1 MTKRS
6 KNKKRKLTGMPK
18 LEVVETKLDKVV
30 KERFQ
35 GGLIVYGVGAHL
47 TDMLRWHPD
56 LASRIVGVIDKNEEK
71 IGKRAPGLTITVK
84 SPEVLR
90 DLPAGTQVAVS
101 ALRYYSEIVKELHG
115 LNPGLVCLNIDQAY
129 TLLKETEAKGMLV
142 YGVGAHLADM
152 LSWHPELAGRIA
164 RIFDKDEKKWG
175 QKAPGTGRNIESTEV
190 LRHLPAGTCIAISA
204 IRYYDEIVEELYA
217 LNPGLICED
226 IDVAYEKLPPMPVK
240 HAPAKPSPAKPVAN
254 TVASVSHELSNIQ
267 KQRLRGK
274 EAAERWRRR
283 FLMQCANVKKIFW
296 GTKGIRASYLR
307 RELQPLMGRG
317 DIFIEEDLSLR
328 GQVANGLPICIPDAL
343 KDVRGKFVIIVLDG
357 DYPRIRE
364 LLQDYGYVENVDFV
378 EGRQLLGEDENGYI
392 NVPCIDKTQSG
403 MIVYGLGDH
412 LKDMLNWHPELA
424 GRISRIIDKDPK
436 KTGTLAPGV
445 GVSVEPPA
453 VLRDLPSGTEVAISA
468 IKYLAEIEKDIHA
481 IQPGVICRNIDK
493 IWEEYV
499 PADALKPQPIKQ
511 AVQKIPPQPKNESVA
526 QKPAVPA
533 KNTMQK
539 QMCTG
544 GGQSARQA
552 LPDKYDVE
560 ALLKEY
566 IGISKLDY
574 FWQQM
579 PEEECYVMVGWG
591 DNEKYVASRLK
602 NMGRNVVAVCDER
615 IQSSVHA
622 EGLEKFS
629 YAEATKTFP
638 KALYVIATPGR
649 CYEKE
654 AKLIEQGI
662 KVNQFYAMDRAFG
675 SKYKS
680 LLLPDKYKDILAAI
694 HYNRTHV
701 YPDIEHPK
709 TFNEHI
715 IHDMI
720 QLDQPKIK
728 TILADKYLVRE
739 WVKEKIGEK
748 YLIPLIDSWDNVEDI
763 DFDKLP
769 EQYVLQTNHGS
780 GFVVIVDKTRPL
792 NKNLTIAKFHDWMR
806 TNFAYSFYEMHY
818 KPIKPKIIC
827 SKFME
832 NEDGNLFDYKVFC
845 FNGEPKYIMWT
856 KDRKTGLKVTFFDT
870 EWNNMRFNFDFK
882 FPENDEEIQRP
893 DCLEEMLRLSK
904 KLSSGFTHARIDW
917 YVLKDGSIRFGEVTF
932 STEAGVGIWNPAEW
946 NMKLGN
952 LIKG

>member
-1 MTKRS
+1 MSQYS
-6 KNKKRKLTGMPK
+6 KNKNKKMTGLPK

-84 SPEVLR
+84 SPEALR

-152 LSWHPELAGRIA
+152 LSWHPELAGRIG

-175 QKAPGTGRNIESTEV
+175 QKAPGTGRTIESTEV
-190 LRHLPAGTCIAISA
+190 LRHAPAGTRIAISA
-204 IRYYDEIVEELYA
+204 IRYYDEIVEELYV
-217 LNPGLICED
+217 LNPGLICEN
-226 IDVAYEKLPPMPVK
+226 IDVVYEKLPPMPVK
-240 HAPAKPSPAKPVAN
+240 HVVAQA
-254 TVASVSHELSNIQ
+254 ASDSVVSVRHGLSDIQ

-307 RELQPLMGRG
+307 KELQPLMGRG

-436 KTGTLAPGV
+436 KTGILASGV

-468 IKYLAEIEKDIHA
+468 IKYLTEIEKDIHA
-481 IQPGVICRNIDK
+481 IQPGLICRNIDA
-493 IWEEYV
+493 IWKEYVSVGVTKSQTLKMSAVKLSTEKSTSKAGNAKKTASVTRSKSCDYETCINASPEEYS
-499 PADALKPQPIKQ
+499 
-511 AVQKIPPQPKNESVA
+511 E
-526 QKPAVPA
+526 
-533 KNTMQK
+533 
-539 QMCTG
+539 
-544 GGQSARQA
+544 
-552 LPDKYDVE
+552 
-560 ALLKEY
+560 LLKIFYYKYTGKE
-566 IGISKLDY
+566 LDLDNPKD
-574 FWQQM
+574 F
-579 PEEECYVMVGWG
+579 
-591 DNEKYVASRLK
+591 NEKIQWLK
-602 NMGRNVVAVCDER
+602 IND
-615 IQSSVHA
+615 STP
-622 EGLEKFS
+622 L
-629 YAEATKTFP
+629 KT
-638 KALYVIATPGR
+638 V
-649 CYEKE
+649 
-654 AKLIEQGI
+654 
-662 KVNQFYAMDRAFG
+662 
-675 SKYKS
+675 
-680 LLLPDKYKDILAAI
+680 
-694 HYNRTHV
+694 
-701 YPDIEHPK
+701 
-709 TFNEHI
+709 
-715 IHDMI
+715 
-720 QLDQPKIK
+720 
-728 TILADKYLVRE
+728 LADKYLARDWIRE
-739 WVKEKIGEK
+739 KVGDK
-748 YLIPLIDSWDNVEDI
+748 YLVPLLGAWNSFDEI
-763 DFDKLP
+763 DFNSLPDKF
-769 EQYVLQTNHGS
+769 VLKCNHGS
-780 GFVVIVDKTRPL
+780 GWNLIVTDKS
-792 NKNLTIAKFHDWMR
+792 KMDIIKEKKKFDKWMGI
-806 TNFAYSFYEMHY
+806 NYAFCWGLELHY
-818 KPIKPKIIC
+818 KNIHPKIIAEKYLE
-827 SKFME
+827 SST
-832 NEDGNLFDYKVFC
+832 GIIDYRFYC
-845 FNGEPKYIMWT
+845 FNGVPRQVWVDIHSGTPNHLRCIYDMDWT
-856 KDRKTGLKVTFFDT
+856 KINMRCTWPDGGDVLSKRPLHFDEMKKIAIILSENFSFVRVDFFEIKGRIYVGEMTFTPMSGIGKFEPE
-870 EWNNMRFNFDFK
+870 EWNR
-882 FPENDEEIQRP
+882 
-893 DCLEEMLRLSK
+893 
-904 KLSSGFTHARIDW
+904 
-917 YVLKDGSIRFGEVTF
+917 
-932 STEAGVGIWNPAEW
+932 
-946 NMKLGN
+946 KLGDM
-952 LIKG
+952 LLLK